1 MYEITRDYI
10 RMGNSRSGQ
19 KISRVRFIVSHDTGN
34 PGSTAYNNQTYF
46 NNQQPSAS
54 AHTFIDDKYILEIIP
69 LNEKAWHVQYNKPT
83 DNRMFG
89 ADANDAAI
97 GVELCWGGNINFQES
112 YKRYV
117 WYHAYLCKTFS
128 LQPKKH
134 IVSHKTL
141 DPQRRSDPDN
151 ALKRY
156 GITWSQFINDVEKE
170 FNNQVAN
177 VTNSQNG
184 AGAKVEK
191 AGESKTTPPENEWKF
206 VKVVSSEFGIY
217 SAPGTKWKETSDKY
231 KSWIFVA
238 RKRQVVKGQLWYEL
252 FLGDRSFGWIAAH
265 QVEILPY
272 KWGVTNEDTVSYTHA
287 DLKSVH
293 RTIAKGSRIVVLDE
307 QEDKFLV
314 IADNHPQW
322 VPRNIVSL

>member
-69 LNEKAWHVQYNKPT
+69 LNEKAWHVQYNKPK
-83 DNRMFG
+83 DNQLFG

-97 GVELCWGGNINFQES
+97 GVELCWGGSINFQEA

-117 WYHAYLCKTFS
+117 WYHAYLCKTFN
-128 LQPKKH
+128 LQPRQH

-156 GITWSQFINDVEKE
+156 GITWSQFINDVQKE
-170 FNNQVAN
+170 FNNQNVAN
-177 VTNSQNG
+177 TMVKRS
-184 AGAKVEK
+184 VETI
-191 AGESKTTPPENEWKF
+191 TTPPEDEWKF
-206 VKVVSSEFGIY
+206 VKVVSTEYGIY
-217 SAPGTKWKETSDKY
+217 SEPSTKWQETSDKFLN
-231 KSWIFVA
+231 WIFVA
-238 RKRQVVKGQLWYEL
+238 RKRQVVEGQLWYEL
-252 FLGDRSFGWIAAH
+252 YLGDRSYGWIAAH

-287 DLKSVH
+287 NLNSVH
-293 RTIAKGSRIVVLDE
+293 GTIAKGSRIVILEE
-307 QEDKFLV
+307 QEDKYLV
-314 IADNHPQW
+314 IAANVPQW
-322 VPRNIVSL
+322 VPKNIVPM